1 MFWKG
6 TLLAEPREKPAH
18 SHHPLLYTSP
28 LTDTNLYSF
37 HPPRHLLPSLIL
49 SSVSPIP
56 SFFFSIPAFWRFIF
70 FFPHRPPHPPRAS
83 FSPSPLAAICRIVH
97 LVQSVRAHCLSN
109 AWPPR
114 TLRGGSARGRARIDP
129 GRARVCVH
137 VWILL
142 CRVQVYVFFSAFRT
156 HLNRVCNRAATSLL
170 WHILDEAS
178 KDFWKYLQKKK
189 KNLPQETS
197 QPIKFFIAKAI
208 LDFSHF

>member
-49 SSVSPIP
+49 SSVAPIP
-56 SFFFSIPAFWRFIF
+56 SS
-70 FFPHRPPHPPRAS
+70 FFPFLHFAVLFIYFFPTPPPPRTS
-83 FSPSPLAAICRIVH
+83 FSPSHLAAICRIVH

-114 TLRGGSARGRARIDP
+114 TLWGGSARGRAQIDP
-129 GRARVCVH
+129 ARARVCVH

-142 CRVQVYVFFSAFRT
+142 CRVQVHVFFVFARFEPT
-156 HLNRVCNRAATSLL
+156 
-170 WHILDEAS
+170 
-178 KDFWKYLQKKK
+178 
-189 KNLPQETS
+189 
-197 QPIKFFIAKAI
+197 
-208 LDFSHF
+208 